1 MTDPRVLTSGVAAF
15 DALLDGI
22 AIGDNLVLLVG
33 DDTPIDWFVDAYVRA
48 SDHERLVV
56 VDTSGRHET
65 DSARAVLV
73 WTDGSVGAAEGR
85 AAFDR
90 ADELVGT
97 DARVVVDSL
106 TDVAARW
113 GNDEALDL
121 FLVACPRLYRRRSIA
136 LWVLRR
142 SGHDDRFLRRL
153 RDVTQVV
160 VAVDG
165 TADRLVLAVEKAAGR
180 PPHVTGRTL
189 EATLVDGQ
197 LVDVASGATSGA
209 RLGDTIRRLRTDRG
223 VGQAE
228 LARRIGISPSA
239 LSQAERGVRGVS
251 GETVLRLWEALGV
264 PVDPSGHVAVGYHIG
279 RRTGEDATA
288 LAAGVTGRRLVSSPS
303 STAWEVTVDA
313 RARGRGPLFPGKGT
327 ETVVLRD
334 GVLDLELG
342 KVTETLQAGDAI
354 VLDAAVIDGWA
365 NPADRPATAV
375 WTIAG

>member
-1 MTDPRVLTSGVAAF
+1 M
-15 DALLDGI
+15 
-22 AIGDNLVLLVG
+22 
-33 DDTPIDWFVDAYVRA
+33 
-48 SDHERLVV
+48 
-56 VDTSGRHET
+56 
-65 DSARAVLV
+65 
-73 WTDGSVGAAEGR
+73 
-85 AAFDR
+85 
-90 ADELVGT
+90 
-97 DARVVVDSL
+97 
-106 TDVAARW
+106 
-113 GNDEALDL
+113 
-121 FLVACPRLYRRRSIA
+121 
-136 LWVLRR
+136 
-142 SGHDDRFLRRL
+142 
-153 RDVTQVV
+153 
-160 VAVDG
+160 
-165 TADRLVLAVEKAAGR
+165 
-180 PPHVTGRTL
+180 
-189 EATLVDGQ
+189 DGQ

-313 RARGRGPLFPGKGT
+313 RARGRGPLFPGTGT

-375 WTIAG
+375 WTITG